1 MATCN
6 PNSLIANASQFTSL
20 PPGSQ
25 QVVKLSLLLQI
36 LQARNPSFVLNINS
50 LLANAGQFQSLSPG
64 EMKLAKLQLYCEI
77 LGGKS

>member
-6 PNSLIANASQFTSL
+6 TNALLANAGQLGSL
-20 PPGSQ
+20 PPGAQ
-25 QVVKLSLLLQI
+25 KIVRLSLLAQI
-36 LQARNPSFVLNINS
+36 LSARSPSFVLNINS
-50 LLANAGQFQSLSPG
+50 LLALANQFQSLSPG